1 MEVVTFSWLDYFLFV
16 SMLASGALVGIYYG
30 FIRKQNTAQEYLLG
44 GKQMNVWTISMSLV
58 SSTLSGFTLLSIPA
72 DIYRYGITYGLLI
85 TINLSVALTSY
96 YIFLPV
102 FYKLQITSVYEYLY
116 IRFNNKVRVIASFL
130 FSLCMGLFLPVVI
143 YIPALA
149 LGQVTNLNIHVITPI
164 VCGIC
169 IFYTTLGG
177 LRAVVLTDVI
187 QFGVM
192 LGSLLVVVAAGIWR
206 AVVLTDVIQFGVML
220 GSLLVVVAAGI
231 WRGGGLGTILKNSYN
246 NGQLDISFDLDF
258 VKRDTFWAVIIGQ
271 TAQLMSYFSVGQG
284 SVQKFLSLPSFPT
297 IKSKHNQESRSN
309 ITFTFQANIIK
320 SHDQILP
327 LYVMEEVSFIPGL
340 CGLFI
345 SGIFSAGLSTLSALM
360 NCLAATI
367 YEDFISPFVSKD
379 TSQEK
384 VGLYLKW
391 IVVII
396 GISSTALVYVVE
408 QLGGLVQLT
417 LSFSGI
423 TSGPTVGLFIVGM
436 LVPQVTSKGALAGV
450 ITSASI
456 MTWIILTSQWYKIQG
471 KITYP
476 TLPLSTDGC
485 NGTILNAINQTIANT
500 VNSNTTG
507 MDDVF
512 VVYRISFYWYAL
524 LGTIIVIV
532 VSLIVSYFTEQE
544 KPLNEDCIAPIAQF
558 LIKKKNDM
566 PPNYDDAV
574 LEKLNKS

>member
-1 MEVVTFSWLDYFLFV
+1 
-16 SMLASGALVGIYYG
+16 
-30 FIRKQNTAQEYLLG
+30 
-44 GKQMNVWTISMSLV
+44 
-58 SSTLSGFTLLSIPA
+58 
-72 DIYRYGITYGLLI
+72 
-85 TINLSVALTSY
+85 
-96 YIFLPV
+96 
-102 FYKLQITSVYEYLY
+102 
-116 IRFNNKVRVIASFL
+116 
-130 FSLCMGLFLPVVI
+130 MGLFLPVVI

-149 LGQVTNLNIHVITPI
+149 LGQVTNLNIHLITPI

-192 LGSLLVVVAAGIWR
+192 LGSLLVVVTVGIW
-206 AVVLTDVIQFGVML
+206 
-220 GSLLVVVAAGI
+220 S
-231 WRGGGLGTILKNSYN
+231 GGGLSTILKNSYD
-246 NGQLDISFDLDF
+246 NGQLDLSFDLDF
-258 VKRDTFWAVIIGQ
+258 LKRDTFWAVLIGQ

-284 SVQKFLSLPSFPT
+284 SVQKFLSLPSFPM
-297 IKSKHNQESRSN
+297 IKKALIWSTTGIAFIQSLSIFCGVLMFSKYLHCDP
-309 ITFTFQANIIK
+309 FQANIIK

-379 TSQEK
+379 TSQERI
-384 VGLYLKW
+384 GLYLKW

-396 GISSTALVYVVE
+396 GITSTALVYVVE

-436 LVPQVTSKGALAGV
+436 LLPQVTSKGALAGV

-456 MTWIILTSQWYKIQG
+456 MTWIILTSQWYKMQG

-476 TLPLSTDGC
+476 TLPISTDGC
-485 NGTILNAINQTIANT
+485 NGTILNAINETITNT
-500 VNSNTTG
+500 VHHNATN
-507 MDDVF
+507 MEDVF
-512 VVYRISFYWYAL
+512 VLYRVSFYWYAIM
-524 LGTIIVIV
+524 GTIIVVV

-544 KPLNEDCIAPIAQF
+544 KPLNEDCIAPLAQF
-558 LIKKKNDM
+558 LIKKKDDR

-574 LEKLNKS
+574 LEKLNKPQL